1 MKMKPTVLWLMLA
14 ILTSGAVT
22 ALQAQPTNPSS
33 LRPGRPGQLP
43 AAAMGRFAPGYERLM
58 GVLTEEQR
66 NSLRAA
72 MEDQREKVR
81 ELEEKTRD
89 ARKEL
94 FEAGLTEKFDEA
106 AVRQKATGVAK
117 VDAEIIVLRMKAFSQ
132 MRPSLSAEQIQKLKD
147 LTPGGAENRGE
158 ASRSRPDIKRDEN
171 GLPLKKPAPT
181 AKPPEN

>member
-1 MKMKPTVLWLMLA
+1 MKMKPTGLWLMLA
-14 ILTSGAVT
+14 ILTSGAAT
-22 ALQAQPTNPSS
+22 ALEVQPTNPSS

-66 NSLRAA
+66 NSLRGAL
-72 MEDQREKVR
+72 EDQREKVR

-106 AVRQKATGVAK
+106 AVRQKATAVAK
-117 VDAEIIVLRMKAFSQ
+117 KDAELIVLRMKAFSQ
-132 MRPSLSAEQIQKLKD
+132 MQPPLSAEQIQKLRNM
-147 LTPGGAENRGE
+147 TPGGVENRGE
-158 ASRSRPDIKRDEN
+158 PGRSRPDIKRDEN
-171 GLPLKKPAPT
+171 GLPLKKTAPT
-181 AKPPEN
+181 VQPEK